1 MEKEFLLKEKYAGT
15 KTPEY
20 EADVARLD
28 AGEPLAYVIG
38 FVPFLDCKIFLDSR
52 PLIPRTETEFW
63 VERVIREV
71 LGARF
76 QVLGGGETKKILDL
90 FAGSGCIGV
99 AILKH
104 IPNAEVDFGEIDT
117 RHFPTIEK
125 NVRENGINEARTKI
139 IHTDVWN
146 GIDASYDFVFA
157 NPPYLAKSRQER
169 IEKSVL
175 EHEPIEAL
183 FADED
188 GFSLIRK
195 LIEGADAHLT
205 PEGAL
210 YIEHEPEHT
219 EILKKYAE
227 ECGFR
232 AETKK
237 DQYGVLRYSII
248 RKL

>member
-63 VERVIREV
+63 VEVV
-71 LGARF
+71 LGKLKAESSQLKAIQKPLRF
-76 QVLGGGETKKILDL
+76 LDL

-99 AILKH
+99 AVLKH
-104 IPNAEVDFGEIDT
+104 IQNAHVDFGEIDT
-117 RHFPTIEK
+117 HHFPTIEK

-139 IHTDVWN
+139 VHTDVWN
-146 GIDASYDFVFA
+146 GIDASYDYVFA
-157 NPPYLAKSRQER
+157 NPPYLSENRTER

-175 EHEPIEAL
+175 EHEPREAL
-183 FADED
+183 FADEN
-188 GFSLIRK
+188 GFALIRK

-237 DQYGVLRYSII
+237 DQYGVFRYSII